1 MAGQEEPARGPG
13 PAPLCWKE
21 MQARPLARVICHSAL
36 RPVGRRLAVIGSAQA
51 RNVTREKSEWGPQ
64 QQVVILGVRRRE
76 FCFPVPASRAA
87 RCFPPLR
94 PASQERRAGLP
105 RGWGPALTPVPA
117 ELPRS
122 IAGRRTGGFR
132 ETSAAMSPRD

>member
-13 PAPLCWKE
+13 PAPPGWKD
-21 MQARPLARVICHSAL
+21 MQDRPLAGVTCQFSL

-51 RNVTREKSEWGPQ
+51 RNVTREKSEWGPL

-87 RCFPPLR
+87 RCFPPLQ
-94 PASQERRAGLP
+94 PASKERRAGLP
-105 RGWGPALTPVPA
+105 G
-117 ELPRS
+117 
-122 IAGRRTGGFR
+122 AGVR
-132 ETSAAMSPRD
+132 P